1 MRWAMVLLALALA
14 GCDTGTRFDTR
25 AAPGAAG
32 FGSADHLLIGH
43 RLMAAREYE
52 QALKS
57 YHRSM
62 VQRGSSPEVL
72 AALGTANLAL
82 GRLGQAEPQLRRAW
96 KERPEDAELMNNL
109 GVLLI
114 ETNRPGEA
122 VQMFRRA
129 FAASNGR
136 SEQIR
141 DNLSK
146 ALAMVDDSGYSDPD
160 KDRPQLVVRGT
171 GDVLLIT
178 Q

>member
-1 MRWAMVLLALALA
+1 MKWAMVMLTLALA
-14 GCDTGTRFDTR
+14 GCDKTAQFDTR

-32 FGSADHLLIGH
+32 LGSADHLVIGH
-43 RLMAAREYE
+43 RLLAAREFE

-57 YHRSM
+57 YNRAM
-62 VQRGSSPEVL
+62 VQKGSTPEVL
-72 AALGTANLAL
+72 AALGTVNLAL

-96 KERPEDAELMNNL
+96 KGRPEDTEVMNNL

-114 ETNRPGEA
+114 ETDRPAEA
-122 VQMFRRA
+122 MQMFRRA

-146 ALAMVDDSGYSDPD
+146 ALAMVDDSGYGDTD
-160 KDRPQLVVRGT
+160 NDRPQLVVRGT
-171 GDVLLIT
+171 GDVLLVT
-178 Q
+178 R